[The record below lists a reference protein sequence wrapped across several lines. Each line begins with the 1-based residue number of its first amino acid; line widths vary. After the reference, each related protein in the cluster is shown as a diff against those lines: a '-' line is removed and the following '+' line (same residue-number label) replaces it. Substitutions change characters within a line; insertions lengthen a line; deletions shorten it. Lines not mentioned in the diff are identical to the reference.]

1 MIESSPDYTT
11 TLETSPL
18 SMPLRRS
25 RKIARWISAIFSP
38 PLISVFAVFLMT
50 AFTSGKA
57 SYGRAAGYAFLA
69 IGLPVLL
76 TLWMMHKGNVS
87 DFHIS
92 IHKERTRPM
101 VFMILSAFISWLFL
115 WFTRPGPDILT
126 IFAGIAV
133 LHIIFL
139 FLVTLRWKISGHA
152 SAISGLCVFLVA
164 YLGVR
169 GLPFMLLIPLVV
181 WARVMLRR
189 HTLKQTMAGALAGA
203 VFTFL
208 ALYIIF
214 LECHR
219 MGFRCV

>member
-1 MIESSPDYTT
+1 MLQGMPDYST
-11 TLETSPL
+11 TLDTSPI
-18 SMPLRRS
+18 SMPLPRS

-50 AFTSGKA
+50 AFTSGKP
-57 SYGRAAGYAFLA
+57 SYGRAIGYTLLA

-76 TLWMMHKGNVS
+76 TLWMMHRGIIS
-87 DFHIS
+87 DFHIT
-92 IHKERTRPM
+92 IHKERTKPM
-101 VFMILSAFISWLFL
+101 IFMILSALISWFYL
-115 WFTRPGPDILT
+115 WFTRTGPDLLT
-126 IFAGIAV
+126 VFAGIAV

-169 GLPFMLLIPLVV
+169 GLPFLLLIPLVV
-181 WARVMLRR
+181 WARVTLRR
-189 HTLKQTMAGALAGA
+189 HTLSQVMAGSLAGA
-203 VFTFL
+203 IFTFL